1 VKRGLPDSIRMK
13 HDLHYVDELFD
24 EKSGVVGRYI
34 PLELIRPN
42 PDQPRREFDDLSDLI
57 ASIREKGVLE
67 PLLVRRFEDGYQIVA
82 GERRWRACKEIG
94 LSVVPCIEKNVDDRE
109 MLEIALI
116 ENLQRKD
123 LTVFE
128 EAEGLQSL
136 AEKFQYTHAQI
147 AQVIGKSRTSVTETL
162 ALNQIPKDVR
172 EICRQADI
180 SSKSLLL
187 QIVRQPNVEE
197 MKSLATRI
205 AREHLTRSDV
215 RKGKQQSSTNKV
227 EHFIY
232 KFKGNSF
239 KLMIR
244 FNQSKASRDEVIQAL
259 EAALDKLKQ

>member
-1 VKRGLPDSIRMK
+1 MKRGLPDSIRMK
-13 HDLHYVDELFD
+13 HDLHYVDELLD

-34 PLELIRPN
+34 PLELIQPN
-42 PDQPRREFDDLSDLI
+42 PDQPRREFDDLTELV

-67 PLLVRRFEDGYQIVA
+67 PLIVRRFGDGYQIVA

-123 LTVFE
+123 LTPFE
-128 EAEGLQSL
+128 EAEGLHAL

-162 ALNQIPKDVR
+162 ALNQIPQEVR

-180 SSKSLLL
+180 ASKSLLL
-187 QIVRQPNVEE
+187 QIVRQPGIEE
-197 MKSLATRI
+197 MKSLANRI
-205 AREHLTRSDV
+205 ATENLTRSDV
-215 RKGKQQSSTNKV
+215 RKEKQQSSTNKV
-227 EHFIY
+227 ELFTY
-232 KFKGNSF
+232 KFKGNNF
-239 KLMIR
+239 KLMVR
-244 FNQSKASRDEVIQAL
+244 FNQAEVTRDEVIHAL
-259 EAALDKLKQ
+259 EEALEKLKQ

>member
-1 VKRGLPDSIRMK
+1 
-13 HDLHYVDELFD
+13 
-24 EKSGVVGRYI
+24 
-34 PLELIRPN
+34 
-42 PDQPRREFDDLSDLI
+42 
-57 ASIREKGVLE
+57 
-67 PLLVRRFEDGYQIVA
+67 
-82 GERRWRACKEIG
+82 
-94 LSVVPCIEKNVDDRE
+94 VPCIEKNVDDRE

-123 LTVFE
+123 LTAFE
-128 EAEGLQSL
+128 EAEGLHSL

-162 ALNQIPKDVR
+162 ALNQIPQEVR

-180 SSKSLLL
+180 TSKSLLL

-197 MKSLATRI
+197 MKTLATRI
-205 AREHLTRSDV
+205 AKEHLTRNDV
-215 RKGKQQSSTNKV
+215 RKGKQQPSTNKV

-244 FNQSKASRDEVIQAL
+244 FNQSEATRDEVIQAL
-259 EAALDKLKQ
+259 EAALNKLKQ